1 MTHLSH
7 LKKKFFIVVYGKQ
20 TVNFPGQKLM
30 PMSHMGFTLVEL
42 AIVVA
47 IAGLLSAIA
56 IPNYIGYRE
65 KALIANVVTEI
76 KILERKI
83 GAFVAERDRL
93 PDDLGDLGMAIPTD
107 PWGNPYQYLNI
118 ADAANPARGAM
129 RKDHF
134 MVPVNSDYDLYSM
147 GKDGRSV
154 APFTARASR
163 DDIVRANNGGFV
175 GPVSE
180 F

>member
-1 MTHLSH
+1 
-7 LKKKFFIVVYGKQ
+7 
-20 TVNFPGQKLM
+20 M
-30 PMSHMGFTLVEL
+30 PIRHMGFTLVEL
-42 AIVVA
+42 MIAVA

-56 IPNYIGYRE
+56 IPNYINYRE
-65 KALIANVVTEI
+65 KALIASVITEI

-93 PDDLGDLGMAIPTD
+93 PDNLGELGVAIPTD

-118 ADAANPARGAM
+118 ADAANPSRGAM

-154 APFTARASR
+154 SPFTARASR

-175 GPVSE
+175 GLVSE